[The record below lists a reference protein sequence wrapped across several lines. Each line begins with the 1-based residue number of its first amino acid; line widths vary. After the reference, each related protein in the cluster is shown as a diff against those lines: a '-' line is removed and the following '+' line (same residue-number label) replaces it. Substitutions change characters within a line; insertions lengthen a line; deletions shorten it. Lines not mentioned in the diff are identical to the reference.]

1 MARKKIESTLP
12 QPLVATDLG
21 SDGVRSM
28 AAERTAEG
36 LLHVLGVEQSARS
49 ASVERG
55 VITSTSDASYGI
67 SESMRLLANR
77 IKHPA
82 LTSTFVTLG
91 GRLMKLAEVSSYR
104 NQVYRREISSELLE
118 EMDAECKT
126 KIELRNP
133 QVAVLATIPYCYVL
147 DGVPQEE
154 EPSPQQRAAK
164 IEVKYTV
171 FVGPKELEQ
180 KVLDSFI
187 RTPKHIERM
196 YARPDAL
203 LCALATDEDFRN
215 GCAILDMGAQTT
227 TLTVFSKGKYVLN
240 KVVAQGGYD
249 VTRDIQQL
257 GINKRY
263 AELLKCKYGAT
274 AVDADSKSKCFRMPD
289 ANQEGETRIIRMS
302 DLVKTIVARLQQI
315 MAPLVD
321 DLRACEQQVGVLYIT
336 GGASMLQ
343 GMEDFV
349 QQFVS
354 VPVWYGSH
362 ASWLTSDTP
371 DEMCAPNYSALVGT
385 LLLGAH
391 YRDRH
396 PDAEPVHDLRKHFE
410 KFKQTAQTSLLD
422 MFTEQPQTQTETK

>member
-1 MARKKIESTLP
+1 MYSLNRYL
-12 QPLVATDLG
+12 LVALCLPNTELNAD
-21 SDGVRSM
+21 
-28 AAERTAEG
+28 G
-36 LLHVLGVEQSARS
+36 LLHILGVEQSARS

-77 IKHPA
+77 IQHPA
-82 LTSTFVTLG
+82 LTTTFVTLG

-104 NQVYRREISSELLE
+104 NQVHRREIPRELLE
-118 EMDAECKT
+118 EMDAECKQ

-133 QVAVLATIPYCYVL
+133 HVAVLATIPYCYVL
-147 DGVPQEE
+147 DGIPQEE

-203 LCALATDEDFRN
+203 LCALATDDDFRN

-257 GINKRY
+257 GIDKRY
-263 AELLKCKYGAT
+263 AELLKCKYGT
-274 AVDADSKSKCFRMPD
+274 TVIDADSANKCFRMPD
-289 ANQEGETRIIRMS
+289 AYAEGETRMIRMA

-315 MAPLVD
+315 MAPLLD

-343 GMEDFV
+343 GMVEFV

-354 VPVWYGSH
+354 VPVLYGSH
-362 ASWLTSDTP
+362 ASWLTRETP
-371 DEMCAPNYSALVGT
+371 DEMCAPNYSALVGA

-391 YRDRH
+391 YRESH
-396 PDAEPVHDLRKHFE
+396 PNAEPVHDLRKHLE
-410 KFKQTAQTSLLD
+410 NFKTAAQTSLLD
-422 MFTEQPQTQTETK
+422 MFREQPQIETK